1 MRVRTSSLILRIRT
15 NIKIEERLEDKVPLS
30 LATSVEA
37 GGSALIE
44 MAPGMRDEIDHFAGG
59 CAMLINALDA
69 ISTVHPF
76 INGQSASLIGCFCA
90 I

>member
-15 NIKIEERLEDKVPLS
+15 NIKIEDRLEDKVPLS

-44 MAPGMRDEIDHFAGG
+44 MASGMRDEIDHFAGG
-59 CAMLINALDA
+59 CTMLINALDA

-76 INGQSASLIGCFCA
+76 INGQLYPL
-90 I
+90 